1 MQGAPGICKVSSE
14 QRIDEGERERKRPR
28 KREEGINRRNLRTA
42 LMEETS
48 WRGRSLFLDIGQDES
63 ASYGN
68 RVSLLTLL
76 DSASSREHWV
86 YMGVFLLRFN

>member
-1 MQGAPGICKVSSE
+1 
-14 QRIDEGERERKRPR
+14 
-28 KREEGINRRNLRTA
+28 
-42 LMEETS
+42 MEETS